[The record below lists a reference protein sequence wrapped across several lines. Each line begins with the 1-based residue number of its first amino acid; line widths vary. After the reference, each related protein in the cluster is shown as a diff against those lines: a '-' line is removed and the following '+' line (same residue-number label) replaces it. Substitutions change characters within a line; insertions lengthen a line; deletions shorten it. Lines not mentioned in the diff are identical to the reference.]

1 MPYKSLNNILA
12 GCVKLAKIKVK
23 LFKEIDMVNRNDN
36 RHFYRMMV
44 NADVKLMINDP
55 EAARVVDGVCRDL
68 SASGMSVETDELIEL
83 GTLIRIRL
91 ESPNASVPPLVA
103 TAKVMRSS
111 QGSAEGYNLGL
122 AFIELN

>member
-91 ESPNASVPPLVA
+91 ESPNASVPPLDA
-103 TAKVMRSS
+103 TAKVMRCS
-111 QGSAEGYNLGL
+111 QDSEESYNLGL

>member
-1 MPYKSLNNILA
+1 
-12 GCVKLAKIKVK
+12 
-23 LFKEIDMVNRNDN
+23 MVNRNDN

-55 EAARVVDGVCRDL
+55 EAARVIDGVCRDL

-91 ESPNASVPPLVA
+91 ESPNASVPPLDA
-103 TAKVMRSS
+103 TAKVMRCS
-111 QGSAEGYNLGL
+111 QDSEESYNLGL